1 MKKKAI
7 TLLLSLVLASG
18 SMGNIQLLAA
28 ETTGQEAEAV
38 QETETTAQEAESVQE
53 GEMDDAAAAEDT
65 AADVSDQETKEETI
79 QENVEQF
86 LENEDSEADET
97 VDEEELDTSEEA
109 AAAASETEDEI
120 TDESEDARAGNVGS
134 GTCGKK
140 ATWTLTGKKDNLTL
154 TISGRGRLEDYMGDS
169 APWMEKGKGIR
180 KIVVEDGITY
190 IGDDSFYSLEKLTD
204 VSLPG
209 SLTAI
214 GDFAFS
220 NCEALQSITIPD
232 GVTKIGRNAFFGCS
246 NLTHITLPDSVKV
259 IGKETFLYCSSLE
272 SITLPASLTTIEEYT
287 FTECSS
293 LKSVTIPDSVTCI
306 EQYAFSECS
315 SLTGLKIPDH
325 MTDIGRGA
333 FINCSSLKSVTIP
346 DSMTYI
352 EQDLFSDCSSLKSV
366 TIPDSVTAIY
376 TGAFSDCSS
385 LTDINIPDGV
395 PDLYCVFA
403 GCTSLTDITL
413 PDHLTEI
420 GHNAFEDCTNLKS
433 INIPDSVTTILWCA
447 FRNCSSLTS
456 ISIPDSV
463 TFIDDYS
470 FSGCSNL
477 KNITIPDGIKSIGEG
492 AFENCS
498 SLSQITLPENIKS
511 IGEDAFSN
519 CKKLTATVRNRTC
532 LTYCH
537 DNGIP
542 CIYRNPVEFRLNS
555 YNGSN
560 IRVNITKKDDVT
572 GYQIKYADNSSMA
585 GAKSVMLKGSAAPS
599 IVITGLKDGKTYYVK
614 VQSYQKIHDTTY
626 WTNWSAA
633 QSIKITQGP
642 DKTNISKLSTYI
654 GSHIKVDWPKA
665 AGASGYHIKYAD
677 NSSMANAKEV
687 FVKGNSSVTK
697 TLTGLKNG
705 KTYYVKIQTY
715 RTVSGKTY
723 WSSWSNAKSI
733 KVDQKPYGSSVNKL
747 TNPSS
752 KAMKISWDKAPSATG
767 YHIQYAADSSMKGT
781 KDIYINNKD
790 TLSKTVTGLT
800 KGKTYY
806 VRIQTYRK
814 VSGKT
819 YWSSWS
825 KAKKIKITK

>member
-28 ETTGQEAEAV
+28 ETTGQETETV
-38 QETETTAQEAESVQE
+38 QEAETTAQEAESVQE
-53 GEMDDAAAAEDT
+53 EEMGDAAAAEDT
-65 AADVSDQETKEETI
+65 AVDVSDQETKEETI

-190 IGDDSFYSLEKLTD
+190 IGDDSFGSLQKLTD

-555 YNGSN
+555 YNGSD

-626 WTNWSAA
+626 WTNWSVA
-633 QSIKITQGP
+633 QSIKITQAP

-687 FVKGNSSVTK
+687 FVKGNSTVTK

-781 KDIYINNKD
+781 KDIYINSKD
-790 TLSKTVTGLT
+790 TLSKTVTGLA

>member
-28 ETTGQEAEAV
+28 ETTEQEAEAV
-38 QETETTAQEAESVQE
+38 QEAEATAKEAESVQE
-53 GEMDDAAAAEDT
+53 EEKDDAAATEDT
-65 AADVSDQETKEETI
+65 AADVSEQETEEETV

-86 LENEDSEADET
+86 LENEDSEAEET
-97 VDEEELDTSEEA
+97 VDEVQLDTSEEA
-109 AAAASETEDEI
+109 AAEALETEDEI
-120 TDESEDARAGNVGS
+120 ADESEDALAGTVDSGS
-134 GTCGKK
+134 CGKN
-140 ATWTLTGKKDNLTL
+140 ATWTLTGSGSNLTL
-154 TISGRGRLEDYMGDS
+154 TISGSGRLKDYPDNS
-169 APWMEKGKGIR
+169 APWIEKGKRIR

-190 IGDDSFYSLEKLTD
+190 IGEESFGGLQKLTD

-209 SLTAI
+209 SVTAI
-214 GDFAFS
+214 GDYAFC
-220 NCEALQSITIPD
+220 NCEALQNITIPD
-232 GVTKIGRNAFFGCS
+232 GVTKIGPDAFYNCT

-259 IGKETFLYCSSLE
+259 LGKEAFIYCSSLE
-272 SITLPASLTTIEEYT
+272 SITLPASLTTIEDYT
-287 FTECSS
+287 FIECGS
-293 LKSVTIPDSVTCI
+293 LKNITIPDSVTCI
-306 EQYAFSECS
+306 GEYAFSYCS
-315 SLTGLKIPDH
+315 SLIGLKIPNH

-333 FINCSSLKSVTIP
+333 FSDCSSLENVTIP

-366 TIPDSVTAIY
+366 TIPDSVTHID
-376 TGAFSDCSS
+376 TDAFSGCSS
-385 LTDINIPDGV
+385 LTDITIPDGV
-395 PDLYCVFA
+395 TELYGVFS
-403 GCTSLTDITL
+403 GCTSLTSITL

-420 GHNAFEDCTNLKS
+420 GSNAFEDCTNLKS
-433 INIPDSVTTILWCA
+433 INIPDSVTTILWGA
-447 FRNCSSLTS
+447 FMNCRSLTS

-463 TFIDDYS
+463 TFIDNFA
-470 FSGCSNL
+470 FSGCTKL
-477 KNITIPDGIKSIGEG
+477 KNITISNSLKSIGVG
-492 AFENCS
+492 AFDDCR
-498 SLSQITLPENIKS
+498 SLSQITLPESIQS

-519 CKKLTATVRNRTC
+519 CRKLTATVRNRTC

-537 DNGIP
+537 ESGIP
-542 CIYRNPVEFRLNS
+542 CIYRNPVEFRMTS
-555 YNGSN
+555 YNGSD
-560 IRVNITKKDDVT
+560 IRVNITKKDEVS
-572 GYQIKYADNSSMA
+572 GYQIKYADNNSMA

-614 VQSYQKIHDTTY
+614 VQSYQKIDGTTY

-633 QSIKITQGP
+633 QSIKITQAP
-642 DKTNISKLSTYI
+642 YKTNISKLSTYI
-654 GSHIKVDWPKA
+654 GSHIKVDWTKT

-677 NSSMANAKEV
+677 NSSMTDAKEV
-687 FVKGNSSVTK
+687 MVKGNSTFTR

-723 WSSWSNAKSI
+723 WSSWSDAKSI
-733 KVDQKPYGSSVNKL
+733 KVDQKPYGSSVSKL
-747 TNPSS
+747 TNPSR

-790 TLSKTVTGLT
+790 TLTKTVSGLT

-806 VRIQTYRK
+806 VRIQTFRK